1 MLFMN
6 RDSKIENET
15 LQSIRVFVLSLFGED
30 KRFKRDGLNPENIK
44 DFINKNS
51 DIHAAGEDFIQA
63 FERIWLKNYPN
74 IDLKRNVIKNL
85 ELPNLKEH
93 NKSDVIQDDNSD
105 PAVKGSSE
113 NPTVSISDTNNSET
127 KISSPIPLNNHN
139 PEIEKMSSSQNISDH
154 NAAMNV
160 LFHIKNAKAG
170 HDYSGVIEKSD
181 SVSSQLYFRSIRIPQ
196 ELGLTSNDDRGEVT
210 GIPANAGDHEITFQW
225 SDDQISWLSGK
236 CILMVNPD
244 PRSLWQVNEPPAD
257 APYQKAHTAE
267 QLISCDSF
275 KIVAASRRGRSHE
288 HSGTFRDDD
297 FFLDHNPNNG
307 WSVIIVADGAGSARF
322 SRQGSKLASQTF
334 GEHIVTNLSS
344 EVGLKLSSIVADWD
358 NDPTSATNNFG
369 TEFHYLFFSA
379 ATLAVQALNDEAS
392 SSGNN
397 VKDYSTT
404 LLAAAIKRNNTDTY
418 LATFWMGDGAIVAYG
433 PRRKV
438 RLMGTPDAGEFA
450 GQTRFLDRSS
460 LSDQGFA
467 KRTGIGRYADITSVI
482 LMTDGV
488 SDPRFETDNGLANP
502 DKWDLLWDEIT
513 PQLES
518 DNPGANILKWLEF
531 FSPGNHDDRTIA
543 ILW

>member
-1 MLFMN
+1 MN
-6 RDSKIENET
+6 SGPITENEILPIIKFFLKQFYSKRWG
-15 LQSIRVFVLSLFGED
+15 LQKEDITKEVQEFVD
-30 KRFKRDGLNPENIK
+30 KNPEIYESAET
-44 DFINKNS
+44 FTNS
-51 DIHAAGEDFIQA
+51 LEK
-63 FERIWLKNYPN
+63 IWLKNFPE
-74 IDLKRNVIKNL
+74 KGMKKNVIKTY
-85 ELPNLKEH
+85 EPPNLKDF
-93 NKSDVIQDDNSD
+93 NNANVIQIDKSDGVE
-105 PAVKGSSE
+105 GFSSE
-113 NPTVSISDTNNSET
+113 KLVIDMPKNNNIDD
-127 KISSPIPLNNHN
+127 KISNQNSINNLA
-139 PEIEKMSSSQNISDH
+139 PDIEKVLSDQRASDH
-154 NAAMNV
+154 NPTMNI
-160 LFHIKNAKAG
+160 LFNIKNAKAG

-181 SVSSQLYFRSIRIPQ
+181 SVSSQLYFRSIRIPP
-196 ELGLTSNDDRGEVT
+196 ELGLTSNGDRGEVT

-257 APYQKAHTAE
+257 APYQKAHTDE
-267 QLISCDSF
+267 QLISYDSF

-297 FFLDHNPNNG
+297 FFLDHNSDNG
-307 WSVIIVADGAGSARF
+307 WSVIIVADGAGSAKF
-322 SRQGSKLASQTF
+322 SRQGSKLAAQTF

-344 EVGLKLSSIVADWD
+344 EVGLKLSSIVTDWD
-358 NDPTSATNNFG
+358 NDPTNATNSFG
-369 TEFHYLFFSA
+369 TEFHYLFFKA

-392 SSGNN
+392 STGNN

-433 PRRKV
+433 PRGKV
-438 RLMGTPDAGEFA
+438 RLMGSPDAGEFA

-467 KRTGIGRYADITSVI
+467 KRIGIGRYADITSVI

-488 SDPRFETDNGLANP
+488 SDPKFETDNGLANP
-502 DKWDLLWDEIT
+502 DKWDLLWDEII
-513 PQLES
+513 PHLES
-518 DNPGANILKWLEF
+518 DTPGTKLLEWLEF
-531 FSPGNHDDRTIA
+531 FSPGNHDDRTVA